1 MLPLMNAK
9 SIAAAAA
16 MAIAATTAAA
26 PPALAWGDKEQGFVA
41 GAVTA
46 IIIDELIDNGR
57 HRKGNP
63 APVYVDPPRTVYVEP
78 PRRGHDEPTYRRPDE
93 RRTYGS
99 VMTTPAAQ
107 AFNSYSRGERREIQR
122 ALRSYG
128 YYAGSIDGAFGRGT
142 YNALAA
148 YARASG
154 VSGHMN
160 SAGGVYALYDGLL
173 Y

>member
-9 SIAAAAA
+9 TIAAAVAV
-16 MAIAATTAAA
+16 AIAATAAAA
-26 PPALAWGDKEQGFVA
+26 PPALAWGDKEQGFLA

-46 IIIDELIDNGR
+46 IIIDELIDNNR
-57 HRKGNP
+57 RRKADRPP
-63 APVYVDPPRTVYVEP
+63 APIYVEP
-78 PRRGHDEPTYRRPDE
+78 PRRGYEEPRHHRRHEE
-93 RRTYGS
+93 RRSTYGS

-128 YYAGSIDGAFGRGT
+128 YYSGSIDGAFGRGT

-154 VSGHMN
+154 VPGHMN
-160 SAGGVYALYDGLL
+160 SAGGVYALFDGLL